1 MINYVQ
7 PGSRLTWT
15 NGGFAVTSG
24 AVVVVGNLIGIAT
37 GDIGAGATGE
47 LAMDG
52 VFTVPKVSG
61 AVIAVGEKVM
71 WDASAGAFDDSAA
84 SPATGDVTVCCVA
97 WAAAGNGDTTLPVK
111 INVGVGTV
119 A

>member
-1 MINYVQ
+1 MINFVQ

-15 NGGFAVTSG
+15 NGGSAVLSG
-24 AVVVVGNLIGIAT
+24 AVVVVGQQIGVAT

-47 LAMDG
+47 LAMEG
-52 VFTVPKVSG
+52 VYTLPKVSG
-61 AVIAVGEKVM
+61 AVIVAGEKVL
-71 WDASAGAFDDSAA
+71 WDASAGAFDDNLA
-84 SPATGDVTVCCVA
+84 SPATGDVSVCCVA
-97 WAAAGNGDTTLPVK
+97 WEDAGNGVTTLAVK